1 MWPRSLL
8 AIADLPPADIELLLD
23 RAQAQKADP
32 SGPHARACAGRSL
45 ALLFEKPSLRT
56 RVSFELAM
64 QRLGGTALYLS
75 PAEVGLGKRE
85 PVKDVAR
92 VLGGYCD
99 AIACRTF
106 SQEVLVELAD
116 WSGVPVINALSD
128 WEHPCQALAD
138 LLTVR
143 EQLGGTQGH
152 TLAYVGDGN
161 NVARSLALGAASV
174 GMHVRLASPPAFALD
189 EASTAVAASRGEA
202 SGGSV
207 RLLEDPREAVA
218 GADVVYTDVWTS
230 MGQED
235 EAAARRRAFL
245 GYQVSQELLALARPG
260 AIVMHDLPAH
270 RGEEITDAAIESE
283 QSVVFAQAENR
294 LHAQQAVLW
303 HLVGQD

>member
-23 RAQAQKADP
+23 RAQDQKANP
-32 SGPHARACAGRSL
+32 NGPHGRVCAGRSL

-75 PAEVGLGKRE
+75 PAEVGLGTRE

-99 AIACRTF
+99 VIACRTF
-106 SQEVLVELAD
+106 SQDVLVELVD

-143 EQLGGTQGH
+143 EQLGGTQGR

-174 GMHVRLASPPAFALD
+174 GMHVRLASPPVFALD
-189 EASTAVAASRGEA
+189 EASAAAAASRGEA

-230 MGQED
+230 MGQEE
-235 EAAARRRAFL
+235 EAVARRRAFS
-245 GYQVSQELLALARPG
+245 GYQVSQELLTLARPG

-303 HLVGQD
+303 HLLR